1 MWGPYT
7 TIETTAVQR
16 WVDPSRHGAIFGLQ
30 CSLLAGAT
38 PVGAALGALALS
50 STSPA
55 LVLGVSAGACSLAGL
70 LARTSMGLRQ
80 AR

>member
-1 MWGPYT
+1 MTSWSSGH
-7 TIETTAVQR
+7 A
-16 WVDPSRHGAIFGLQ
+16 DFGLQ
-30 CSLLAGAT
+30 RSLLASAT

-55 LVLGVSAGACSLAGL
+55 LVLGVSASACSLAGL
-70 LARTSMGLRQ
+70 LALTSKGLRQ